1 MKRPS
6 EHALDFAEAIL
17 DHVSYGLTRADALY
31 ELAEMIDDYNT
42 ELLSA
47 VGATLRDAERNGGFT
62 SPDSLAQLRDALRGY
77 QPLRTGLGD
86 HPDLFIARP
95 ATLF

>member
-6 EHALDFAEAIL
+6 EHALDLAEAIL
-17 DHVSYGLTRADALY
+17 NHVNYGLTRADALY
-31 ELAEMIDDYNT
+31 ELAEMIDDYNG

-47 VGATLRDAERNGGFT
+47 AGAALRDAERNGGFT
-62 SPDSLAQLRDALRGY
+62 SSDALAQLRDALRGY
-77 QPLRTGLGD
+77 QPSRTGLGD
-86 HPDLFIARP
+86 HPDLFVARP